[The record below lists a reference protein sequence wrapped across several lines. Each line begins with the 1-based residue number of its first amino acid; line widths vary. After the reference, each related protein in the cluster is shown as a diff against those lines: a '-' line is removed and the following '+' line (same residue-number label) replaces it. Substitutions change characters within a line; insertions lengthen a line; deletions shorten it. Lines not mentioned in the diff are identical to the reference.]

1 MESIQLAQMLADLSD
16 LNTAQEAQAAV
27 ALVNANKAAALS
39 GPTSSPAAASDP
51 TKTSST
57 GVDQAPVRPGQ
68 RHHQRVGSTSSII
81 SRTASPAKFD
91 RFGRRIMTPPMTR
104 TNSSQGS
111 IPGTPRREAAEVSS
125 SAQSRARSTDT
136 CTYTFTRYYHTPIA
150 SALLD
155 HICHPLEQ
163 HVLKSA
169 WTKQPEDDVDRANS
183 LMALYDIRNKLKEQ
197 DNTSLNKLREKILA
211 LQQTRH
217 QAEKRESGGGG
228 SSSEGR
234 QSRFAYPKSPA

>member
-1 MESIQLAQMLADLSD
+1 MMESIQLAQMLADLSD

-111 IPGTPRREAAEVSS
+111 IPGTPRREAAE
-125 SAQSRARSTDT
+125 
-136 CTYTFTRYYHTPIA
+136 
-150 SALLD
+150 
-155 HICHPLEQ
+155 
-163 HVLKSA
+163 
-169 WTKQPEDDVDRANS
+169 PEDDVDRANS